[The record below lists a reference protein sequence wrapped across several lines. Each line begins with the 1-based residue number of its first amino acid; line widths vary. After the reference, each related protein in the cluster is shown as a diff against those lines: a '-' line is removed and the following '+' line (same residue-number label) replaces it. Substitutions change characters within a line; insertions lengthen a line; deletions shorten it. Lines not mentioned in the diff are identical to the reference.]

1 MSLLPLSTPFAAVF
15 VFGVSKT
22 RRVGQVA
29 DMLTRT
35 KPHSAIAILWMMIA
49 AFCMASFSPRA
60 AAQTATPAKTMSPE
74 LRDAALEF
82 AKYWED
88 ALSGRLRK
96 MGESGVADPR
106 SLFPKESIPEIKT
119 KCDNFIHLASERLD
133 LQVAAHLL
141 ASAYTYASE
150 NAPLQKK
157 DRHPPEDP
165 ELAKLLG
172 EPANG
177 ITLGYLIKN
186 TLVALV
192 RFRQSAGFPS
202 ATEEQVKAMHEID
215 DDWDVKLPPARPV
228 ERVPNPNEHSVA
240 INKDGSILLDG
251 KAVSLA
257 ELSES
262 LTTLKTSNA
271 GSDIT
276 VVLNADRA
284 VKYAK
289 VKEVMIAIGKAKIP
303 HVIMSVH
310 DAK

>member
-1 MSLLPLSTPFAAVF
+1 MGTSTPFAAVF
-15 VFGVSKT
+15 VFGLTKT
-22 RRVGQVA
+22 RRVGQAA
-29 DMLTRT
+29 DMPTRT

-60 AAQTATPAKTMSPE
+60 AAQTAAPAKAMSPE
-74 LRDAALEF
+74 LRSAALEF

-88 ALSGRLRK
+88 ALSGTFRR

-106 SLFPKESIPEIKT
+106 SLFPKESIPEIQA
-119 KCDNFIHLASERLD
+119 KCDNFIHLAGERLD

-141 ASAYTYASE
+141 GSAYTYASE

-157 DRHPPEDP
+157 DRHPPKDP

-177 ITLGYLIKN
+177 ITEGYLIKN
-186 TLVALV
+186 ILAALA

-202 ATEEQVKAMHEID
+202 NTEEEVKAMYDID
-215 DDWDVKLPPARPV
+215 FSWDVKLPPARPV
-228 ERVPNPNEHSVA
+228 KEAAFVYEVV
-240 INKDGSILLDG
+240 ITVKEDGTILLYG

-257 ELSES
+257 ELSKS
-262 LTTLKTSNA
+262 LTMLKKKKA
-271 GSDIT
+271 GSEVT
-276 VVLNADRA
+276 VALDTDRA

-289 VKEVMIAIGKAKIP
+289 VKEVMIAIEKAKIRNVSFLI
-303 HVIMSVH
+303 HV
-310 DAK
+310 AE